1 MKHIKTFE
9 GYVSGLQEA
18 LNSKAKQ
25 LQSKFKDAIT
35 VDQFSEGWDDEEEE
49 AARVNNAMQRLKTDA
64 ATTLFASNANDED
77 GYERFVAQVYK
88 SGLKYEE
95 AETPD
100 GVQEIYIA
108 ANESHRYFLNEN
120 SHLNH
125 PKMPKFIKRV
135 IELLA
140 ANIDDEGI
148 SKSEAN
154 DWFKEN
160 GEIAIDSII
169 EGLGEDD
176 DFLSL
181 DLSAISAKDIIE
193 EVKAACMKK
202 RIWG

>member
-18 LNSKAKQ
+18 LTSKAKQ
-25 LQSKFKDAIT
+25 LQSTFKDAIT

-108 ANESHRYFLNEN
+108 AN
-120 SHLNH
+120 
-125 PKMPKFIKRV
+125 
-135 IELLA
+135 
-140 ANIDDEGI
+140 
-148 SKSEAN
+148 
-154 DWFKEN
+154 
-160 GEIAIDSII
+160 
-169 EGLGEDD
+169 
-176 DFLSL
+176 
-181 DLSAISAKDIIE
+181 
-193 EVKAACMKK
+193 
-202 RIWG
+202 